1 MIFAILAG
9 IPMFLSA
16 FGCKEKVYIPPR
28 KESDLE
34 GLKVVFKDKKFMC
47 LVIAAFVSSLN
58 NLGRPHRGVPPPPD
72 MSYIPATNRK
82 SGCL

>member
-16 FGCKEKVYIPPR
+16 FGFKEKVYIPPR
-28 KESDLE
+28 KESYLE

-47 LVIAAFVSSLN
+47 LVIAAFVSSLT
-58 NLGRPHRGVPPPPD
+58 NLGRPHRAKPRHFNMIMVG
-72 MSYIPATNRK
+72 
-82 SGCL
+82 